1 MEETFS
7 KMAIVRKLRK
17 ISDENLLERVIEHM
31 EDKLSGNER
40 EILYSA
46 ADHRRAELAMNK
58 LFDKVPKE
66 AWKYVR

>member
-1 MEETFS
+1 MEETVS
-7 KMAIVRKLRK
+7 KMALVRKLRK

-31 EDKLSGNER
+31 EDKLSDDER

>member
-7 KMAIVRKLRK
+7 KMGIVRKLRK
-17 ISDENLLERVIEHM
+17 INDKNLLERVIEHM

-46 ADHRRAELAMNK
+46 ADHRRAELAMK
-58 LFDKVPKE
+58 QYFDKVPKE